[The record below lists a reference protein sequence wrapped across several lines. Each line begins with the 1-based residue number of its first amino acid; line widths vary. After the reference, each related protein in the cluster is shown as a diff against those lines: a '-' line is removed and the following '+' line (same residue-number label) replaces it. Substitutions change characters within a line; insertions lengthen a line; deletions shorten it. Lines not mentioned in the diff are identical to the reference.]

1 MGRSSLN
8 TLCGCCFNFPFPNE
22 LPWYE
27 IEVCSASSAQL
38 PLRLLLHASLGRSL
52 ILPRPCRR
60 PPGRHG
66 PSPTRSR
73 GVCSRQSF
81 RSAHSLA
88 SCCSPVFPA
97 TPRSEPRRRTGSPLS
112 GQLLSSAPSSLS
124 KGETD
129 GWMRRLEV
137 QGQRFSDRP
146 RVASLVRDRI

>member
-60 PPGRHG
+60 PQGATVPLQLAPAAFARVSPSAVPTPLLPAVRPCSLRLHGRNPEG
-66 PSPTRSR
+66 EP
-73 GVCSRQSF
+73 
-81 RSAHSLA
+81 AHLCRA
-88 SCCSPVFPA
+88 SCCPALRPVFPREKRMNGCGGLRFKDRDLV
-97 TPRSEPRRRTGSPLS
+97 TGPGLPR
-112 GQLLSSAPSSLS
+112 
-124 KGETD
+124 
-129 GWMRRLEV
+129 W
-137 QGQRFSDRP
+137 
-146 RVASLVRDRI
+146 